1 MVATRG
7 TDSHGLTAGWHGRGA
22 AIPSLSEHLHPG
34 QILVS
39 PDDFE
44 ELILGIIIP
53 KMVNVVQKPARHVK
67 HARLQSLE

>member
-1 MVATRG
+1 MVATREA
-7 TDSHGLTAGWHGRGA
+7 DSHGLPAGWNGRGA
-22 AIPSLSEHLHPG
+22 AIPSLSEHFHPG

-67 HARLQSLE
+67 HVRRRSFE